1 MRRRAP
7 YSRVCGST
15 VSGDTGKRIKGKRLH
30 WGAVHLQQVPALQIG
45 IDKRWAQRRDEIYG
59 SKERDD
65 GEPEGSIERWQ
76 GRCGVDERARD
87 EPRGDGDEGKEQYGG
102 QATHGQGFYHIVER
116 LEAKVSA

>member
-76 GRCGVDERARD
+76 GRCGVDERACD